1 MLEKIE
7 NELRII
13 NYSKS
18 LKELADDTLL
28 LLKVKIIEY
37 EKLFGF
43 SNENKIVINYFDNI
57 NDFRNFIYEIRG
69 EKQSLPDYA
78 KGTYDNDMVN
88 AYINPEAQLKR
99 RYTASHELF
108 HILYKKYILNND
120 YSKRIVWYDEGMA
133 QFMSG
138 EKNYLDIDNN
148 FEKFYKTVKENTNV
162 IPNLNDIKHGNL
174 FYNENYNGYDLSY
187 LSIRYL
193 YEIIGENEFKKLM
206 HDFEK
211 IKEIGNNIIYDMF
224 SYYDE
229 KINTIKNK

>member
-1 MLEKIE
+1 
-7 NELRII
+7 
-13 NYSKS
+13 
-18 LKELADDTLL
+18 
-28 LLKVKIIEY
+28 
-37 EKLFGF
+37 
-43 SNENKIVINYFDNI
+43 
-57 NDFRNFIYEIRG
+57 
-69 EKQSLPDYA
+69 
-78 KGTYDNDMVN
+78 
-88 AYINPEAQLKR
+88 
-99 RYTASHELF
+99 
-108 HILYKKYILNND
+108 
-120 YSKRIVWYDEGMA
+120 
-133 QFMSG
+133 MSG